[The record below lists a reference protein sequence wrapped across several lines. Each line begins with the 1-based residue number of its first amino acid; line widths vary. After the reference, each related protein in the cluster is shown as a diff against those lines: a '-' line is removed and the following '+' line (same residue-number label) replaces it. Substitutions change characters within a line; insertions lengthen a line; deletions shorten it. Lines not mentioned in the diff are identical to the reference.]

1 VTKCHQ
7 TFPPIYKPRCPE
19 FTPCY
24 QVVSRH
30 LGTFLAERDRDRQSL
45 PLHITNEFE
54 AYLRCGI
61 PAYGFLR
68 MTCEG
73 CDQEKVVAFSCKKR
87 GWCPS
92 CCAKRQTE
100 AADHLVDDVLPLV
113 PYRQMVLSFPI
124 PLRYWMQASRKLFA
138 KVHRVVIHEMRRHY
152 ESKAKLAGIKY
163 PKSGCVAFTQRAG
176 SALNL
181 NPHLHVLM
189 VDGVFVDVG
198 GNPLFRN
205 LAAMTDAEV
214 ASLAESISKKVL
226 AILVRAGLLNKDG
239 EVVTN
244 PDCDEMFRDHEAL
257 VAASSASIAG
267 KIAFGPNAGRHVT
280 KVGSGF
286 GYYEETPLAKGRLYY
301 SVNRS

>member
-1 VTKCHQ
+1 MTKCHQ
-7 TFPPIYKPRCPE
+7 TFSPTYKPRCPE

-24 QVVSRH
+24 QVVSGH

-73 CDQEKVVAFSCKKR
+73 CDQEKVVAFSCK
-87 GWCPS
+87 
-92 CCAKRQTE
+92 
-100 AADHLVDDVLPLV
+100 
-113 PYRQMVLSFPI
+113 
-124 PLRYWMQASRKLFA
+124 LFA
-138 KVHRVVIHEMRRHY
+138 KVHCVVIHEMRRHY
-152 ESKAKLAGIKY
+152 ESKAKLAGIKS

-205 LAAMTDAEV
+205 LSAMTDAEV

-226 AILVRAGLLNKDG
+226 AVLVRAELLNKEG

-244 PDCDEMFRDHEAL
+244 PDCDEMFRNHEGLA
-257 VAASSASIAG
+257 AASSASISG
-267 KIAFGPNAGRHVT
+267 KIAFGPNAWD
-280 KVGSGF
+280 
-286 GYYEETPLAKGRLYY
+286 PLAEAIWLPPLGC
-301 SVNRS
+301 